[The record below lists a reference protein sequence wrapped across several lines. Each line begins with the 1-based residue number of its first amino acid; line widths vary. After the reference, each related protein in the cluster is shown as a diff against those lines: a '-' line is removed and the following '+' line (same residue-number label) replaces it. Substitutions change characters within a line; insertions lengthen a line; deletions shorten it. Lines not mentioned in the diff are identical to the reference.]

1 MLRVVTALLLGAFA
15 VVPGCACEEDLG
27 HIPEPGAITG
37 RVCDPGQH
45 VAIYDARVHV
55 EVNRGGKVEELDT
68 FTEADGSFVLDGIP
82 PGTYDLHVARGS
94 FTTVLLGVVVSEGET
109 TALDEAAC
117 LAPDTVDMT
126 VFTGHDSVEDV
137 LTRLG
142 YDDFEL
148 VETNRSEGEDDES
161 VPSWIVEA
169 FGPPG
174 ALDDQDILFVN
185 CDAHEWA
192 LDRASPAETEAALD
206 ALRTFVENGGSIY
219 FSDWAYDLV
228 EALYPDA
235 VDWLGDDSERDDAQ
249 RGKQQDFVA
258 TVVDTDVATALGRDT
273 ANLSF
278 DFNRIALAQDLG
290 PTARPLLLADVR
302 ADDGSGGEETIQQ
315 VPVVLEIKPA
325 GEAGGRILFT
335 SFHNGA
341 NNTVDMDD
349 VLRAIVFAL

>member
-1 MLRVVTALLLGAFA
+1 MLRAVLALLVVL
-15 VVPGCACEEDLG
+15 VPGCSCDDGLQG
-27 HIPEPGAITG
+27 IPEPGAISG

-45 VAIYDARVHV
+45 SAIFNARVHV
-55 EVNRGGKVEELDT
+55 EVNRGGKLEEMDD
-68 FTEADGSFVLDGIP
+68 FTDADGAFLLEGIP

-94 FTTVLLGVVVSEGET
+94 FTTVLPGVVVEEAAT

-117 LAPDTVDMT
+117 LAPETVEMT
-126 VFTGHDSVEDV
+126 VYTGHDSVEDV

-142 YDDFEL
+142 YDDFDL
-148 VETNRSEGEDDES
+148 VETNRNLGEDDES

-174 ALDDQDILFVN
+174 ALDDEDIVFVN

-192 LDRASPAETEAALD
+192 LDRATPSETEAALD
-206 ALRTFVENGGSIY
+206 ALRTFVADGGSLY

-235 VDWLGDDSERDDAQ
+235 VDWVGDDAVYDEAQ
-249 RGKQQDFVA
+249 VGCEQTFLA
-258 TVVDTDVATALGRDT
+258 TVVDTDVATALGKER
-273 ANLSF
+273 ASLAF
-278 DFNRIALAQDLG
+278 DFSRIALAEDLG
-290 PTARPLLLADVR
+290 PTARALLLADVLV
-302 ADDGSGGEETIQQ
+302 DDGAGCGDAVPMAQ
-315 VPVVLEIKPA
+315 VPVVLEIRPA